1 MADRKSVV
9 RNSLLKSSI
18 NIRSIRNSVSNFTEG
33 FTGALETSSDIVEQT
48 AEQNKFK
55 EKLLFTDA
63 AIFRKRQE
71 AIRRKDR
78 EDEIEAST
86 IGGAIKRTGTVAASS
101 TRGILG
107 RILDFVGIVFIG
119 WMVGFLPK
127 LIKGISTFMSNTGKL
142 LSALKGFVVGTR
154 DTLEDSNNQLSQ
166 VKQTIDDV
174 NLAEDE
180 QKIKK
185 EFDETDSAYLKLTN
199 NVIDSYGVFKNPKN
213 FGWTEDSW
221 EKVGNKSL
229 GEDSGQG
236 KDKKEDKKEDNK
248 KPKIINQFEDKQI
261 SEKKEQ
267 PTKKEETN
275 NKNNQQEQQQT
286 SKQEEDDGFEF
297 DPNIGRDESQPLVR
311 RFENGYKP
319 PEYITVTNK
328 DGKKKSVYNEDYA
341 KYLKW
346 KKENIDNAMDMY
358 LEGTSRVPEDGPAY
372 LHKDEAVIPAESVKR
387 VGVDFI
393 ERIIANK
400 NNASVID
407 QKKAARSLYEKLT
420 EQHIE
425 EHGHITIDQDEEY
438 KDQTIGRLKREL
450 KGIRQEVQVAKQE
463 VEDIKGKQT
472 IDPSMMRDT
481 PSAEEAFDNLPVE
494 VVGNNNFSN
503 IFSGVS
509 NIRNRRSQEIA
520 SGRKKSKIIM
530 IDSPPVSPSL
540 MQQSQP
546 MPMSSSDSSLPINI
560 SKSTEKSLTNKL
572 QELEL
577 SYT

>member
-546 MPMSSSDSSLPINI
+546 MPMSSSGSSLPINI

>member
-9 RNSLLKSSI
+9 RNSLLRSSI
-18 NIRSIRNSVSNFTEG
+18 NIRSIRNSVGNFTEG

-71 AIRRKDR
+71 AVRRKDR

-180 QKIKK
+180 KEIKK

-199 NVIDSYGVFKNPKN
+199 NVIDTYGVFKNPKN

-221 EKVGNKSL
+221 EKVGNKTL
-229 GEDSGQG
+229 G
-236 KDKKEDKKEDNK
+236 KDGKTEEKNQKKENDKKVTEDNK
-248 KPKIINQFEDKQI
+248 ESLTEFENKGDT
-261 SEKKEQ
+261 ENKKEQ
-267 PTKKEETN
+267 PKKTEEPN

-297 DPNIGRDESQPLVR
+297 DPSIGRDESQPLVR

-319 PEYITVTNK
+319 PEYITVTGK

-372 LHKDEAVIPAESVKR
+372 LHKDEAVIPA
-387 VGVDFI
+387 
-393 ERIIANK
+393 
-400 NNASVID
+400 
-407 QKKAARSLYEKLT
+407 
-420 EQHIE
+420 
-425 EHGHITIDQDEEY
+425 
-438 KDQTIGRLKREL
+438 
-450 KGIRQEVQVAKQE
+450 
-463 VEDIKGKQT
+463 
-472 IDPSMMRDT
+472 
-481 PSAEEAFDNLPVE
+481 
-494 VVGNNNFSN
+494 
-503 IFSGVS
+503 
-509 NIRNRRSQEIA
+509 
-520 SGRKKSKIIM
+520 
-530 IDSPPVSPSL
+530 
-540 MQQSQP
+540 
-546 MPMSSSDSSLPINI
+546 
-560 SKSTEKSLTNKL
+560 
-572 QELEL
+572 
-577 SYT
+577 

>member
-9 RNSLLKSSI
+9 RNSLLRSSI
-18 NIRSIRNSVSNFTEG
+18 NIRSIRNSVGNFTEG
-33 FTGALETSSDIVEQT
+33 FTGALEISSDIVEQT

-71 AIRRKDR
+71 AVRRKDR

-86 IGGAIKRTGTVAASS
+86 VGGAIKRTGTVAASS

-142 LSALKGFVVGTR
+142 LSGLKNFIVGTR

-166 VKQTIDDV
+166 VKQTIDDIDY
-174 NLAEDE
+174 NEDE
-180 QKIKK
+180 QEIKK
-185 EFDETDSAYLKLTN
+185 QFDETDSAYLKLTN
-199 NVIDSYGVFKNPKN
+199 NVIDTFGVFKNPKN

-221 EKVGNKSL
+221 EKVGDQSL
-229 GEDSGQG
+229 GEDSGNG
-236 KDKKEDKKEDNK
+236 EGEDKKEDNK
-248 KPKIINQFEDKQI
+248 EPKITNQFEDKQI
-261 SEKKEQ
+261 PEKKEQ

-275 NKNNQQEQQQT
+275 NKNNQQEQKQT

-297 DPNIGRDESQPLVR
+297 DPSIGRDESQPLVR

-319 PEYITVTNK
+319 PEYITVTGK

-393 ERIIANK
+393 EKIIANK
-400 NNASVID
+400 NDASVID

-450 KGIRQEVQVAKQE
+450 KGIKQEAQVAKQE

-481 PSAEEAFDNLPVE
+481 SSAEEAFDNLPVE

-509 NIRNRRSQEIA
+509 NIRNRRSQKIA
-520 SGRKKSKIIM
+520 SGRKKSKIIV
-530 IDSPPVSPSL
+530 IESPSVSPL
-540 MQQSQP
+540 PMEQSQS
-546 MPMSSSDSSLPINI
+546 MLMSSSGSSLPINI